1 MRCFRLPSALRLFIL
16 MLSVFV
22 VAGCIRKKPSEPEAS
37 SPTVPGVGNPA
48 EDSKLEPGET
58 FQVKFE
64 TSKGDFIVEA
74 YSGWAPVG
82 TARFKELVTSGFYD
96 GCRFFRVIPGF
107 MVQWGINGNPSVQKK
122 WVDNMIPDE
131 KVLQKNRR
139 GTISFAKS
147 SAPNSRTAQ
156 LFINYGDNTAS
167 LNPQGFSPFAKVIQG
182 MDVVDAINAEYGE
195 QPKQVRIQAQGNAY
209 LNKEFPNLDYIIKAT
224 ILPPA
229 VDGKTETKASPQKTE
244 ASKTESSEPNKAEQ
258 PKTTEPEKKA
268 LKEEPKKETKPAT
281 SKTPATSKAPA
292 TKEKKKSP
300 KPETIEEV
308 K

>member
-1 MRCFRLPSALRLFIL
+1 MRCFRLPSALPLFIL

-22 VAGCIRKKPSEPEAS
+22 VAGCIRSKPGEPEAS
-37 SPTVPGVGNPA
+37 SPTVPGVSDLSAPA
-48 EDSKLEPGET
+48 GDSEPEPGET

-74 YSGWAPVG
+74 YSGWAPIG
-82 TARFKELVTSGFYD
+82 AARFKELVTSGFYD

-107 MVQWGINGNPSVQKK
+107 MVQWGINGDPKVQKK
-122 WVDNMIPDE
+122 WVNNMIPDE

-156 LFINYGDNTAS
+156 IFINYKDNTAN

-182 MDVVDAINAEYGE
+182 MDVVDAINAEYR
-195 QPKQVRIQAQGNAY
+195 QTPKQGRIQSEGNAY

-224 ILPPA
+224 IIDPTA
-229 VDGKTETKASPQKTE
+229 DDKTEAESSPPKTE
-244 ASKTESSEPNKAEQ
+244 ASKTKSSEPKKAEQ

-268 LKEEPKKETKPAT
+268 AKEEPKKETKPAA
-281 SKTPATSKAPA
+281 SKTPA
-292 TKEKKKSP
+292 TKEKKESP

>member
-1 MRCFRLPSALRLFIL
+1 MRCFRLPSVLPLFVL

-22 VAGCIRKKPSEPEAS
+22 VAGCIRKKQSEPEAS
-37 SPTVPGVGNPA
+37 SPTAPGVSDLSGSA
-48 EDSKLEPGET
+48 GDSEPEPGET

-107 MVQWGINGNPSVQKK
+107 MVQWGINGDPKVQKK
-122 WVDNMIPDE
+122 WVDNTIPDE
-131 KVLQKNRR
+131 KVLQKNTR

-167 LNPQGFSPFAKVIQG
+167 LNPQGFSPFAKVIKG

-195 QPKQVRIQAQGNAY
+195 QPDQGRIQAQGNAY

-224 ILPPA
+224 ILDPA
-229 VDGKTETKASPQKTE
+229 TENKAAENKKE
-244 ASKTESSEPNKAEQ
+244 AAKSKSTESPESKKGEQ

-268 LKEEPKKETKPAT
+268 VKEEPKKETKPAT
-281 SKTPATSKAPA
+281 SKAPA
-292 TKEKKKSP
+292 TKEKKESP